1 MPLGAINEI
10 RLSGGG
16 LVDAPP
22 PSATTEARAWAPLN
36 RADLLGALAAYAASQ
51 AVLQGEIARQYPN
64 LTLGPGYQLDQGKE
78 KWSVGIGVTL
88 PVFNRNEGPIAAAE
102 ASRAAAAA
110 NFLAVQN
117 RVLAEVDRAV
127 ADYASVQAD
136 LEMVRGL
143 RTTLER
149 QTRLMRS
156 RHEAGE
162 ISRLELVRA
171 EMELVDQSRTEL
183 AARRRAA
190 HALGAFEDAVQRPL
204 AWSELAWRGP
214 VRMTEAK

>member
-1 MPLGAINEI
+1 M
-10 RLSGGG
+10 
-16 LVDAPP
+16 
-22 PSATTEARAWAPLN
+22 
-36 RADLLGALAAYAASQ
+36 LGALAAYAASQ

-136 LEMVRGL
+136 MEMVRGL

-156 RHEAGE
+156 RHEAGRFRGLNSCAPRWSSSTSPARS
-162 ISRLELVRA
+162 SRPGDVR
-171 EMELVDQSRTEL
+171 RTRWEPSKMRCS
-183 AARRRAA
+183 AR
-190 HALGAFEDAVQRPL
+190 
-204 AWSELAWRGP
+204 WRGP
-214 VRMTEAK
+214 SWRGVGRCA